1 MTTLFQKRQWEVTEK
16 TFHAST
22 MPHHETIFTIGNGFI
37 GTRGTFEEGYPGDD
51 STTLAAGIFDHAEGD
66 LVPVLVSIP
75 NWLSLTISINGEE
88 FRLNSGKIMGYERT
102 LDLKTGSLRRG
113 VLWLSPKGTILR
125 LAFERFA
132 SLHDQHVFAIQVLI
146 QPLSEGQHEI
156 RVTSALDGTIKN
168 PGEPGKPGVDH
179 WASLEGAYEGER
191 LIMEGRTQQ
200 SGYQIGMAS
209 QLQVSAANSTIEDVS
224 ETRRPAHRVTFRAN
238 ENEKIWVTKYVTL
251 HTTRDTDQPRDDAIR
266 TLAQAVQAGYDRLK
280 GAHQAEWAKYWDHC
294 DIVIE
299 GDEVAQRAVRF
310 CTYHVL
316 IAAPR
321 HDEGVSIA
329 AKTLSGFGYNGHV
342 FWDTELFILPPL
354 ALLQPDLTRRMLM
367 YRYHNLPGARAKAQ
381 EAGYEGAMFPWEST
395 DTGEETT
402 PRWTHPHPVT
412 GERIRIWTGDNEQHI
427 STDITYAVLKFWRWT
442 GDDDWFAQHGAE
454 IVLDTAKF
462 WGSRAEYNA
471 DKDRYE
477 LRMQIGPDEYHEN
490 IDNSAFT
497 NRMVVWHL
505 GQARQVWDWIKL
517 YRPTDAQRV
526 QETLDLTPERFAQWE
541 TVAQKMWIP
550 MSTEGGGVF
559 EQFENFFTRLIPTNL
574 EDYTPRTTNMDWIMG
589 HAKTQRTRI
598 IKQADVVMMMAL
610 LGRELGD
617 EDFLKRNW
625 AVYAPICDHGSSL
638 SPSMHAWVASR
649 LGYAEEAYELFMYSA
664 LLDLEDN
671 KGNVRDG
678 IHAACCGGVLQAVL
692 FGFCGL
698 TLTEDGLTTQP
709 ALPAHWQRVAFNIA
723 YKGQRHRI
731 EVTPSGQAVSAL
743 ES

>member
-1 MTTLFQKRQWEVTEK
+1 
-16 TFHAST
+16 

-75 NWLSLTISINGEE
+75 NWLSLVISINGEE
-88 FRLNSGKIMGYERT
+88 FRLNSGKILGYERT
-102 LDLKTGSLRRG
+102 LDLKTGMLRRG
-113 VLWLSPKGTILR
+113 VLWLSPKGMVLR

-132 SLHDQHVFAIQVLI
+132 SLHHQHVFALQVLI
-146 QPLSEGQHEI
+146 QPLSEGEHEI

-168 PGEPGKPGVDH
+168 PGVTGGIDH
-179 WASLEGAYEGER
+179 WASLEGRSEDDLLIIEG
-191 LIMEGRTQQ
+191 LTQQ
-200 SGYQIGMAS
+200 SGYEVGMVS
-209 QLQVSAANSTIEDVS
+209 QLQLSVSNAMIEDVS
-224 ETRRPAHRVTFRAN
+224 VPRGPAHAATFKAS
-238 ENEKIWVTKYVTL
+238 ENEKIWITKYVAL
-251 HTTRDTDQPRDDAIR
+251 HTNRDSVNARSQALD
-266 TLAQAVQAGYDRLK
+266 TLYEAAQAGYDALK
-280 GAHQAEWAKYWDHC
+280 ASHIAEWAKYWETS

-299 GDEVAQRAVRF
+299 GDEMAQRAVRF
-310 CTYHVL
+310 CTYHAL

-367 YRYHNLPGARAKAQ
+367 YRYHNLPGARAKAK
-381 EAGYEGAMFPWEST
+381 EAGYEGAMYPWEST

-402 PRWTHPHPVT
+402 PRWTNPDPVT
-412 GERIRIWTGDNEQHI
+412 GERIRIWTGDHEQHI
-427 STDITYAVLKFWRWT
+427 STDITYALLKYWRWT
-442 GDDDWFAQHGAE
+442 GEDEWFAQYGAE

-490 IDNSAFT
+490 IDNSVFT

-505 GQARQVWDWIKL
+505 QQARQVWNWLKSTS
-517 YRPTDAQRV
+517 PKDAQRL
-526 QETLDLTPERFAQWE
+526 QETLDLTQQRFAMWE
-541 TVAQKMWIP
+541 SIGQKMWIP
-550 MSTEGGGVF
+550 MSDDGGVF

-574 EDYTPRTTNMDWIMG
+574 EDYTPRKTNMDWIMG
-589 HAKTQRTRI
+589 HEKTQRTRI
-598 IKQADVVMMMAL
+598 IKQADVVMLMAL
-610 LGRELGD
+610 LGNELGD
-617 EDFLKRNW
+617 EEFLKRNW
-625 AVYAPICDHGSSL
+625 AMYAPICDHGSSL
-638 SPSMHAWVASR
+638 SPSMHAWVAAR
-649 LGYAEEAYELFMYSA
+649 LGYVEEAYELFMYSA

-698 TLTEDGLTTQP
+698 TLTDEGISTQP
-709 ALPAHWQRVAFNIA
+709 ALPAHWRRVSFNLV
-723 YKGQRHRI
+723 YRGQRQRI
-731 EVTPSGQAVSAL
+731 EVTASGQVLPAI

>member
-1 MTTLFQKRQWEVTEK
+1 MTTLFEKRQWEVSEK

-75 NWLSLTISINGEE
+75 NWLSLVISINGEE
-88 FRLNSGKIMGYERT
+88 FRLNSGKILGYERT
-102 LDLKTGSLRRG
+102 LDLKTGMLRRG
-113 VLWLSPKGTILR
+113 VLWLSPKGTVLR

-132 SLHDQHVFAIQVLI
+132 SLHHQHVFALQVLI
-146 QPLSEGQHEI
+146 QPLSEGEHEI

-168 PGEPGKPGVDH
+168 PGVTGGIDH
-179 WASLEGAYEGER
+179 WASLEGRSEDDLLIIEG
-191 LIMEGRTQQ
+191 LTQQ
-200 SGYQIGMAS
+200 SGYEVGMVS
-209 QLQVSAANSTIEDVS
+209 QLQLSVSNAMIEDVS
-224 ETRRPAHRVTFRAN
+224 VPRGPAHAATFKAS
-238 ENEKIWVTKYVTL
+238 ENEKIWITKYVAL
-251 HTTRDTDQPRDDAIR
+251 HTNRDSVNARSQALD
-266 TLAQAVQAGYDRLK
+266 TLYEAAQAGYDALK
-280 GAHQAEWAKYWDHC
+280 ASHIAEWAKYWETS

-299 GDEVAQRAVRF
+299 GDEMAQRAVRF
-310 CTYHVL
+310 CTYHAL

-367 YRYHNLPGARAKAQ
+367 YRYHNLPGARAKAK
-381 EAGYEGAMFPWEST
+381 EAGYEGAMYPWEST

-402 PRWTHPHPVT
+402 PRWTNPDPVT
-412 GERIRIWTGDNEQHI
+412 GERIRIWTGDHEQHI
-427 STDITYAVLKFWRWT
+427 STDITYALLKYWRWT
-442 GDDDWFAQHGAE
+442 GEDEWFAQYGAE

-490 IDNSAFT
+490 IDNSVFT

-505 GQARQVWDWIKL
+505 QQARQVWNWLKSTS
-517 YRPTDAQRV
+517 PKDAQRL
-526 QETLDLTPERFAQWE
+526 QETLDLTQQRFAMWE
-541 TVAQKMWIP
+541 SIGQKMWIP
-550 MSTEGGGVF
+550 MSDDGGVF

-574 EDYTPRTTNMDWIMG
+574 EDYTPRKTNMDWIMG
-589 HAKTQRTRI
+589 HEKTQRTRI
-598 IKQADVVMMMAL
+598 IKQADVVMLMAL
-610 LGRELGD
+610 LGNELGD
-617 EDFLKRNW
+617 EEFLKRNW
-625 AVYAPICDHGSSL
+625 AMYAPICDHGSSL
-638 SPSMHAWVASR
+638 SPSMHAWVAAR
-649 LGYAEEAYELFMYSA
+649 LGYVEEAYELFMYSA

-698 TLTEDGLTTQP
+698 TLTDEGISTQP
-709 ALPAHWQRVAFNIA
+709 ALPAHWRRVSFNLV
-723 YKGQRHRI
+723 YRGQRQRI
-731 EVTPSGQAVSAL
+731 EVTASGQVLPAI